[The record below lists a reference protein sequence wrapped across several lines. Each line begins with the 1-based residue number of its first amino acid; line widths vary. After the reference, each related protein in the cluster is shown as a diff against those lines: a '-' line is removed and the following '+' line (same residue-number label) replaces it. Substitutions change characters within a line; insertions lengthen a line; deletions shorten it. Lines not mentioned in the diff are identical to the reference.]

1 MVLSECFLTQKPDLM
16 KFDAQQD
23 GRWQVGGRGR
33 GRALPAGRENN
44 EIEIENWSQVE
55 VDEVHR
61 VMW

>member
-1 MVLSECFLTQKPDLM
+1 M

-61 VMW
+61 VIW